1 MVEVITLPLEFKF
14 ENIQLTINP
23 VIIKYQK
30 EMVLGDCGYP
40 GFKSKIAEAMSKKS
54 LNINDLSKIII
65 THHDHDHMGA
75 LNEIVNTCPNIEVLA
90 SIEQAPY
97 LLGDKKSLRL
107 KEAIINQEKLS
118 GDERKEHQKFI
129 EMIKSVKTINKV
141 TKVKDGDNLLICKGL
156 KIIDTSGHMPG
167 HISIYVPE
175 AKTLIAGDALAVK
188 EGKLTLDKQFV
199 MNLDQAV
206 ESVRKLLDYE
216 IDKIIC
222 YHGGEYTKNIRESLI
237 RIAQGEY

>member
-1 MVEVITLPLEFKF
+1 MIKDILILDNDIKSS
-14 ENIQLTINP
+14 INLNLDY
-23 VIIKYQK
+23 K
-30 EMVLGDCGYP
+30 D
-40 GFKSKIAEAMSKKS
+40 KSKINSYIVTSKS
-54 LNINDLSKIII
+54 IEII
-65 THHDHDHMGA
+65 
-75 LNEIVNTCPNIEVLA
+75 NEIVNTCPNIEVLA

-118 GDERKEHQKFI
+118 GDERNEHQKFI